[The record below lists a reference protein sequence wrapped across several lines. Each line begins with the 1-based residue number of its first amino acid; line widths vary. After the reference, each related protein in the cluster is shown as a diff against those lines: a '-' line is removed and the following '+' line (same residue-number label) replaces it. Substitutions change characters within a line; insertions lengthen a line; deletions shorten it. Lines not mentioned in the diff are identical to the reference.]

1 MEPALIRL
9 RLATALLLATVAVP
23 ALAEPRP
30 SIDQRVD
37 KVEKELRAVQRKVFP
52 GGSPAFFEPEIAPST
67 AAPPP
72 VNTSNNNAPL
82 NELTSRID
90 ALERTVAQL
99 TGQIEQDEHR
109 LNLLTEQASKERAD
123 FDARLKLLE
132 GGGVAAPPPG
142 TQPPFVDA
150 AAPTSSPFGRPST
163 PLGTRPGKPGA
174 AAPAPYAAGSAKPTT
189 TSPARPAATRP
200 VEEDP
205 APVVSASGDAGEDA
219 YMAGYRLWDA
229 KKYGEAR
236 TALKAFLAKYPKHRR
251 ASYAQNLIGR
261 SYLDEGSPGNAAEA
275 FAANYQTN
283 PRGERA
289 QESLYYL
296 GQSLMK
302 LNKPADACRVYAEID
317 DAYGDKVPDNL
328 KTRIAAGRKEAKCK

>member
-9 RLATALLLATVAVP
+9 RLATALLLATAAMP
-23 ALAEPRP
+23 ALAEPKP

-52 GGSPAFFEPEIAPST
+52 GGSPAFFEPEIAASS
-67 AAPPP
+67 APPSP
-72 VNTSNNNAPL
+72 VNAPGGAPL

-90 ALERTVAQL
+90 ALERTVAEL

-109 LNLLTEQASKERAD
+109 LTLLSEQTRKDRAD
-123 FDARLKLLE
+123 FDARLKMLE
-132 GGGVAAPPPG
+132 GGAAPAPPPG
-142 TQPPFVDA
+142 A
-150 AAPTSSPFGRPST
+150 APAPAPMIDPGPPTSSPFGRPSA
-163 PLGTRPGKPGA
+163 PLASRGGKPGA
-174 AAPAPYAAGSAKPTT
+174 AMPGTLPVKTGATKPAPRVDEEPAPAAAPST
-189 TSPARPAATRP
+189 
-200 VEEDP
+200 
-205 APVVSASGDAGEDA
+205 GDAGEDA

-236 TALKAFLAKYPKHRR
+236 TALKAFIAKYPKHRR

-261 SYLDEGSPGNAAEA
+261 AYLDEGSPGNAAEA

-289 QESLYYL
+289 QESLFYL
-296 GQSLMK
+296 GQSLLK
-302 LNKPADACRVYAEID
+302 LKKPADACRVYSEID

-328 KTRIAAGRKEAKCK
+328 KTRIASARKEAKCK